1 MKARSIRAKPFRC
14 IFCSVEL
21 DGEDENEDG
30 ISESMMFTVTT
41 ATTAKTSAIEVVME
55 NRRRRHL
62 FSILQYHPVYYFQ
75 LFLFTISIMEDDFLL
90 VILTI
95 KALWPGSPC
104 FSSFSCASLLD
115 WSVLIAAFRL
125 AAVVSAALE

>member
-14 IFCSVEL
+14 IFCSVGL
-21 DGEDENEDG
+21 DGEDEDEDG

-55 NRRRRHL
+55 NRRRRYL
-62 FSILQYHPVYYFQ
+62 FSILQYHPVHYFQ
-75 LFLFTISIMEDDFLL
+75 LFLLTISIMEDDFIL

-95 KALWPGSPC
+95 KALWPGSSC

-125 AAVVSAALE
+125 AAVVSAALK